1 MVDLNPDQL
10 WPLLQVS
17 RARYEAADYKYH
29 YGYEMPPDMISK
41 RLADIGQSYTQIAHM
56 RPLGCCL
63 IMIGW
68 DEEKGAQLYRV
79 DPAGFFCGFRAC
91 SAGTK
96 QTESNNYLEKK
107 IKKNS
112 ESFLFDFSCF
122 YLV

>member
-1 MVDLNPDQL
+1 
-10 WPLLQVS
+10 
-17 RARYEAADYKYH
+17 
-29 YGYEMPPDMISK
+29 MISK

-68 DEEKGAQLYRV
+68 DQEKGAQLYRV

-112 ESFLFDFSCF
+112 EFSIP
-122 YLV
+122 LVVQSVICMYETNEVFISCQIEKDIKVVKTTSKNQ